1 MAHGPVI
8 GVLTPLVG
16 GFYYGGLL
24 TGIARSVSSA
34 GGRVIAIQTL
44 DAGHRN
50 ADFVQPPEF
59 DSAVGWDHIAGFV
72 AIVNAVPNS
81 YLLRLSQTGKP
92 LVIVSNDVPG
102 VVCPVVMPD
111 NRNGVAEAVRHLV
124 AHGHTRIG
132 FAGFLG
138 ENDIRERYD
147 SYRQALVECDIE
159 PDPRLFFAADNN
171 DEIGGV
177 AAAQRM
183 LGGGLASTALVAG
196 TDLNAAGI
204 SKTLQGAGYTLPRDQ
219 AIVGFDDAEIASH
232 MNPMLSTVKQDFEQV
247 GVFAADL
254 VLGAVAGTPG
264 QPGRHHVSASFIARE
279 SCGCPG
285 WHTSGSDPQGS
296 EKEYS
301 RAQLE
306 VLLRSAVRPN
316 PDAATVAANAAGIL
330 FDLVGCALS
339 GASLPP
345 IGGLRQALGSLH
357 RLDPTPESAH
367 AIINAIRTFARS
379 NERAERGAY
388 GTPSRLLD
396 DAVAGATWALAQ
408 AQGIESYERDSHLLQ
423 MLATQSDV
431 SMDLLRGL
439 DGDARNLLWL
449 ESTQVQAGVLAT
461 WSAGPGSALT
471 IAGSFHRNGG
481 PAADVGSALAV
492 EAFPPR
498 SMFTSNDAATMVFAV
513 PVKTGASDWGWLATV
528 GPVEAKARTGR
539 ETLTQW
545 AALLTVA
552 LDEAAAAAALASL
565 ERERHAILE
574 DSPDA
579 IARYDTSLRYEYLNP
594 AAAALLHMDG
604 NDVIGRTDQQL
615 HRQPA
620 VAAVWDAGLRN
631 VLASG
636 APTQVEFSI
645 GGGVEKRWYQTR
657 IVPQRGTDGAITGI
671 LTSTRD
677 LTALKRAEQAL
688 AHQAVHDALT
698 GLANRVLLLD
708 RMTQSLSRLQRQP
721 GRFAVMFID
730 LDHFKEINDGLGHE
744 IGDRLL
750 IQVAERLTSV
760 SRRVDTVARFGGDEF
775 VLLCD
780 KIPRDQDVR
789 AAGKRI
795 VRSLAE
801 PFFVDGR
808 QLDLSASVGIVIASE
823 PATQPAVLI
832 READAAMY
840 QAKERGGNRFQ
851 IHSTSASDIHNVRAG

>member
-24 TGIARSVSSA
+24 TGIARSVGSR

-50 ADFVQPPEF
+50 ADFVEPPQF
-59 DSAVGWDHIAGFV
+59 DSAVGWDHVVGFV

-81 YLLRLSQTGKP
+81 YLVRLSQAGKP
-92 LVIVSNDVPG
+92 LVIVSNEVAG
-102 VVCPVVMPD
+102 IACPVVMPD
-111 NRNGVAEAVRHLV
+111 NRNGVAEAVRHLLE
-124 AHGHTRIG
+124 HGHTRIG

-147 SYRQALVECDIE
+147 SYQQALVECGVE
-159 PDPRLFFAADNN
+159 PDPLLFFAADNN
-171 DEIGGV
+171 DEIGGI

-183 LGGGLASTALVAG
+183 LAGGLASTALVVG

-204 SKTLQGAGYTLPRDQ
+204 SKTLQAAGYTLPRDQ
-219 AIVGFDDAEIASH
+219 AIIGFDDAEIASH
-232 MNPMLSTVKQDFEQV
+232 MNPMLSTVRQDFQEV
-247 GVFAADL
+247 GVYAADL
-254 VLGAVAGTPG
+254 LLGAVAGTPA

-285 WHTSGSDPQGS
+285 WHTSENDSHAS
-296 EKEYS
+296 VKACS
-301 RAQLE
+301 RPQLE
-306 VLLRSAVRPN
+306 LLLRSAVKRN
-316 PDAATVAANAAGIL
+316 PDAAGVAATAADML
-330 FDLVGCALS
+330 SDVVSCAVS

-345 IGGLRQALGSLH
+345 IAGLRQALGSLH
-357 RLDPTPESAH
+357 RLDPTPESAL
-367 AIINAIRTFARS
+367 AIIDAIRTFARS
-379 NERAERGAY
+379 NDRAVRGAN
-388 GTPSRLLD
+388 GTPSHLLD

-408 AQGIESYERDSHLLQ
+408 AQGIEAYERDALLLQ
-423 MLATQSDV
+423 ILATQSDV
-431 SMDLLRGL
+431 SVDLLRGL
-439 DGDARNLLWL
+439 DGDASDLLWL
-449 ESTQVQAGVLAT
+449 ERTQVQVGVLAT
-461 WSAGPGSALT
+461 WSAGPGSTLT
-471 IAGSFHRNGG
+471 VSGSFHRNGA
-481 PAADVGSALAV
+481 PVAAVGSALAV

-498 SMFTSNDAATMVFAV
+498 GMFASNDAANMVFAV

-528 GPVEAKARTGR
+528 GPVESKALTGR

-552 LDEAAAAAALASL
+552 LDEAAAAAELASL

-594 AAAALLHMDG
+594 ATAQLLHLES

-615 HRQPA
+615 HREPA
-620 VAAVWDAGLRN
+620 VVALWDAGLRN

-636 APTQVEFSI
+636 APTQLEFSTNEGI
-645 GGGVEKRWYQTR
+645 DKRWYQTR
-657 IVPQRGTDGAITGI
+657 IVPQRGPDGAITGI
-671 LTSTRD
+671 LTSTRE

-688 AHQAVHDALT
+688 AHQAVHDSLT

-721 GRFAVMFID
+721 SRFAVMFID
-730 LDHFKEINDGLGHE
+730 LDHFKEINDSLGHE
-744 IGDRLL
+744 VGDRLL
-750 IQVAERLTSV
+750 VQVAERLTSV

-775 VLLCD
+775 ILLCD
-780 KIPRDQDVR
+780 RITRDQDVR
-789 AAGKRI
+789 AAAKRI
-795 VRSLAE
+795 VRTLAE

-808 QLDLSASVGIVIASE
+808 QLDVSASVGIVIASAPGSE
-823 PATQPAVLI
+823 PAALI

-840 QAKERGGNRFQ
+840 QAKEQGGNRF
-851 IHSTSASDIHNVRAG
+851 HMSTTSAGAIHKARAG